1 MLLPTQGKRWDHKK
15 NAIDPKRRDYI
26 VSDTGVNISIRLLDQ
41 ILHGSSSHW
50 WYRSESW
57 LLRLYMSHQL
67 ALLKNG
73 LPLLPGFCRKFLFIC
88 MNSPPPPFFWGGEI
102 SDFRPKRLINCR
114 PASCWKIQWEFKG
127 TRDLV
132 LLECCYL
139 SSKGWQSVSVL

>member
-1 MLLPTQGKRWDHKK
+1 MLLPTQGKRWHHKKK

-41 ILHGSSSHW
+41 ILHCSSSHW

-73 LPLLPGFCRKFLFIC
+73 LPLLPGFCRKFSLSVWIA
-88 MNSPPPPFFWGGEI
+88 PPPPSFFGKI